1 MCSDCEYSSYNQIP
15 LSNEVQNNQSIVQNG
30 KIGSQ
35 VIKTLYSK
43 DNSSSYTFNLIAKG
57 LHIGCLNIQHLFPM
71 LDEIKFILTE
81 ANTLVIFSLAET
93 FLTEKVENINL
104 NIDGFVFERRDRVG
118 KLGGGLLIYIANHI
132 IYKRR
137 NDLEQ

>member
-1 MCSDCEYSSYNQIP
+1 M
-15 LSNEVQNNQSIVQNG
+15 QNG

-43 DNSSSYTFNLIAKG
+43 DNSSTNTINLITKG
-57 LHIGCLNIQHLFPM
+57 LHIGYLNIHYLFPK
-71 LDEIKFILTE
+71 LDEIKFILNE
-81 ANTLVIFSLAET
+81 ANSLDIFGLAET

-137 NDLEQ
+137 HDLEQSDVENIWI